1 MMKLT
6 PEQML
11 KNISARLENIE
22 KAKRGYVA
30 VGLPSEEVGGKVYD
44 NGMTIIRIGAIHE
57 FGSTFMHPG
66 GTSYIISKGKAV
78 FVSNSFT
85 GPVAGKTK
93 PHMITIPRRSFLRT
107 PFDGKKDDL
116 TAAIAKQFQ
125 DVFERGK
132 SAEQAL
138 GLIGT
143 VAVNI
148 SKGAFT
154 TRGYGEWPDITSA
167 TKKAKGSSQ
176 TLIDTGTL
184 RNSIT
189 YVVRG
194 V

>member
-1 MMKLT
+1 MT

-11 KNISARLENIE
+11 KNTTAYLKNLE

-30 VGLPSEEVGGKVYD
+30 VGLPAEEVGGTVYD
-44 NGMTIIRIGAIHE
+44 DGQTVAQVGAQHE
-57 FGSTFMHPG
+57 YG
-66 GTSYIISKGKAV
+66 
-78 FVSNSFT
+78 
-85 GPVAGKTK
+85 AGV
-93 PHMITIPRRSFLRT
+93 PRRSFLRT
-107 PFDGKKDDL
+107 PFAVKKDDMDK
-116 TAAIAKQFQ
+116 AVAKQFK

-132 SAEQAL
+132 TAEKAL

-154 TRGYGEWPDITSA
+154 TRGYGEWPDITDD
-167 TKKAKGSSQ
+167 TKDAKGSSQ
-176 TLIDTGTL
+176 VLIDTGTL

-194 V
+194 L